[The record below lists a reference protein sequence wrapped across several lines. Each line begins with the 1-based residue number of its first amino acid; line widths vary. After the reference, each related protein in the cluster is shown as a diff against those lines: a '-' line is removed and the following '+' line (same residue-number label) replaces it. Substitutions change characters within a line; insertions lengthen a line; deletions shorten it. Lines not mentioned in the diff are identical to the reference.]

1 MNCHMPHTTIG
12 LLGAMRS
19 HRIDSPNANTAD
31 RTGRPDACSLCH
43 LDTPL
48 SQTAETLSE
57 WYGQPPLETMRLT
70 QNEPSAAVL
79 WFLKGDAA
87 QRALIS
93 WHMGWRPAQRASGTE
108 WMPPYLS
115 IGMRD
120 DYAAVRYIAGTA
132 LQTHPNYAD
141 LPYDYT
147 GTQAHWDTVS
157 ESVLTQWENTSRRP
171 TSPATLMHPNPD
183 WTRIETY
190 LMMRDTRPV
199 SVSE

>member
-1 MNCHMPHTTIG
+1 MVFKRRCRTTCPHLVAHG
-12 LLGAMRS
+12 MA
-19 HRIDSPNANTAD
+19 
-31 RTGRPDACSLCH
+31 
-43 LDTPL
+43 
-48 SQTAETLSE
+48 
-57 WYGQPPLETMRLT
+57 
-70 QNEPSAAVL
+70 
-79 WFLKGDAA
+79 
-87 QRALIS
+87 
-93 WHMGWRPAQRASGTE
+93 PAQQASGTE

-132 LQTHPNYAD
+132 LQTHPNYTD
-141 LPYDYT
+141 LSYDYT

-157 ESVLTQWENTSRRP
+157 ESVLTQWENSSRRP